1 MAVTRRVTAA
11 GGAFVGRGS
20 EVERLLRLLGEARRG
35 RGQVAVIA
43 GPAGIGKT
51 RLAEE
56 VLARARRGRA
66 RVAIGQCWHGE
77 APPLWPWLTI
87 LRQLGAPAGLLDDGT
102 ERGRFARFVAVLEYL
117 RASGGT
123 PFVIVVDDA
132 HLGDPATLL
141 LVRFLARER
150 HGLTLL
156 LMLTRREPAPDL
168 DPEAGELLAELDRQ
182 AVSIPLSALS
192 EEAVGRYLSAAG
204 LAAPDAELRA
214 AVAAVTGGNPLHLRS
229 LALQSGLAAGGLRGG
244 LEQAVG
250 RLLAQLSAE
259 DRGLAGVAAVLGPDV
274 AVHEVARV
282 AATPPALV
290 VETLARARELG
301 LLADRGAGRLAFIH
315 EQVREAAEAS
325 LSLSERLDA
334 HAQAALL
341 VSAQGPEGLLRRAH
355 HALAAASRSRKDAA
369 LAVAIAREAARGLL
383 GRDGFESA
391 AALLGRAVDIQQA
404 AALTGTAAELLT
416 ERAEAVLACG
426 RLAEARALFRDAV
439 RVAEAERDP
448 RVLARAALGSGGVWL
463 AEHRGA
469 DEAERVLALQR
480 RALEAL
486 PADAAVLRARLA
498 LRLAAE
504 QAYPGGPDGP
514 VLEALGAVRA
524 TGDAQ
529 ALAEALSLSH
539 NVLLTPEHT
548 WRRLPLA
555 NEMIAA
561 AAAAGDGLRALLG
574 LCWRTA
580 DLFLLGDRAA
590 VAALE
595 ELRLRADALRCRSVL
610 FIARTMEVML
620 AIRAGRLD
628 EAEQAAEACFALGTE
643 VGDVDALAYHAAH
656 RCAIRFF
663 QGREAE
669 LAPMA
674 ATMAASPTLIARE
687 RSFAVAAA
695 LFALRAGQAEPARSL
710 LQELARDGLGAI
722 PMASSWLVTMLA
734 VAEMT
739 FQLADD
745 RRSGGAG
752 KVDSSTAAVD
762 ERRVAQSVYDALLP
776 YAELAAMGSVAVVCF
791 GSVHRSLGIARLATG
806 TLDLAVE
813 HLSSAVAA
821 NERLGHRPAAIQARA
836 ELALARLRRARGD
849 DLAAGRSLLQQALDE
864 AEAAGMDGLAARW
877 RQASGS
883 AAPGPHERGGEG
895 ARMVHIQAGR
905 WRVVHEGEVAT
916 VPDRIGMRYLAQLV
930 AAPGQRIPAL
940 ALVAH
945 GAGAPEVGT
954 PDAVLDRRALSEL
967 RDRAR
972 ALRQRPELSPGEED
986 ELAGITEELARAT
999 GLSGRA
1005 RSFADAPERA
1015 RIAVRK
1021 AIKRAIDE
1029 IVSANPAVGR
1039 HLAARIETGGVC
1051 CYLAPDGPSDP

>member
-1 MAVTRRVTAA
+1 
-11 GGAFVGRGS
+11 VGRTS
-20 EVERLLRLLGEARRG
+20 ELERLLRLLGEARRG

-66 RVAIGQCWHGE
+66 RVAIGRCWHQGD

-87 LRQLGAPAGLLDDGT
+87 LRQLGAPDGLFDDVT

-123 PFVIVVDDA
+123 SFVIVVDDA
-132 HLGDPATLL
+132 HLGDAATLL
-141 LVRFLARER
+141 LARFLARER
-150 HGLTLL
+150 HGLPLL
-156 LMLTRREPAPDL
+156 LVLTRREPAPQL
-168 DPEAGELLAELDRQ
+168 DPEAAELLTELDRH
-182 AVSIPLSALS
+182 AVSISLSALS

-204 LAAPDAELRA
+204 VAAPDSELRA
-214 AVAAVTGGNPLHLRS
+214 LVAAVTGGNPLHLHS
-229 LALQSGLAAGGLRGG
+229 LALQSELAAGGLRGG
-244 LEQAVG
+244 LEQAVR
-250 RLLAQLSAE
+250 RLLAQLSAP
-259 DRGLAGVAAVLGPDV
+259 DRRLAGVAAVLGPEV

-282 AATPPALV
+282 AGIAPALV

-301 LLADRGAGRLAFIH
+301 LLTDLGSGRLAFIH
-315 EQVREAAEAS
+315 ELVRDAAEAS
-325 LSLSERLDA
+325 LSSSERLDA

-341 VSAQGPEGLLRRAH
+341 VSGQGPEGLLRRAH
-355 HALAAASRSRKDAA
+355 HALTAASRSTKDAA
-369 LAVAIAREAARGLL
+369 LAVASAREAARALL

-391 AALLGRAVDIQQA
+391 AALLGRAVHIQQA
-404 AALTGTAAELLT
+404 AALAGTAAELLT

-426 RLAEARALFRDAV
+426 RLAEARSLFRDAV
-439 RVAEAERDP
+439 RVAETEGDP
-448 RVLARAALGSGGVWL
+448 QVLARAALGSGGVWL

-469 DEAERVLALQR
+469 DEAERVLVLQR

-486 PADAAVLRARLA
+486 PADAAVLRARLR

-504 QAYPGGPDGP
+504 EAYPGGPDAP
-514 VLEALGAVRA
+514 VLEALASVRA

-529 ALAEALSLSH
+529 ALAEALSLCH
-539 NVLLTPEHT
+539 NVLLTPKHT
-548 WRRLPLA
+548 LHRLPLA

-595 ELRLRADALRCRSVL
+595 ELRLRADALHCRSVL
-610 FIARTMEVML
+610 YIARTMEVML
-620 AIRAGRLD
+620 AIRGGRLD
-628 EAEQAAEACFALGTE
+628 EAEQAAEACFALGAE

-695 LFALRAGQAEPARSL
+695 LFALRAGQPDSARSL

-734 VAEMT
+734 VAEMA
-739 FQLADD
+739 FVLAEV
-745 RRSGGAG
+745 RRSGATERT
-752 KVDSSTAAVD
+752 DSSLAAID
-762 ERRVAQSVYDALLP
+762 ERQMAQSVYDALLP
-776 YAELAAMGSVAVVCF
+776 YAELPAMGSVAVVCF
-791 GSVHRSLGIARLATG
+791 GSVHRSLGIAALAAG
-806 TLDLAVE
+806 KVDLAVE
-813 HLSSAVAA
+813 HLSCAVAA
-821 NERLGHRPAAIQARA
+821 DERLGHGPAAIQARA
-836 ELALARLRRARGD
+836 ELALTRLRRARGD
-849 DLAAGRSLLQQALDE
+849 DLAAGRSLLQQALDA
-864 AEAAGMDGLAARW
+864 AEGAGMDGLAARW
-877 RQASGS
+877 RQASDSG
-883 AAPGPHERGGEG
+883 APSPDERRDE
-895 ARMVHIQAGR
+895 AVRMVHIQAGR

-940 ALVAH
+940 ALVTH
-945 GAGAPEVGT
+945 GAGAPAAGT
-954 PDAVLDRRALSEL
+954 PDAVLDRRALAEL

-986 ELAGITEELARAT
+986 ELTGITEELARAT

-1021 AIKRAIDE
+1021 AIKRALDE
-1029 IVSANPAVGR
+1029 IVSANPVVGR

-1051 CYLAPDGPSDP
+1051 CYRAPDGPPAP